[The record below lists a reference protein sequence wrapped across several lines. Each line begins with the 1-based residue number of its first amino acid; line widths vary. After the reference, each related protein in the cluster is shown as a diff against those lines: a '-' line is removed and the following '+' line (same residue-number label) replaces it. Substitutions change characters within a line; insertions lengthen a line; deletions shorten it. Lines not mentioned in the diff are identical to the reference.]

1 MEFYARSPSSIREH
15 VRKISTKRVTVSFFI
30 EVNWEETFLVIPFD
44 NLILKKLGNII
55 SESSSHSF
63 PWASCEVTLKIVVE
77 GTRIGKNI
85 FYEEIKYGY
94 LSILH
99 VWLLNIKIKYFRKLL
114 LVQYYIQI
122 IIIKLWFR

>member
-55 SESSSHSF
+55 SESSSHFF

-122 IIIKLWFR
+122 IIIKLWYR